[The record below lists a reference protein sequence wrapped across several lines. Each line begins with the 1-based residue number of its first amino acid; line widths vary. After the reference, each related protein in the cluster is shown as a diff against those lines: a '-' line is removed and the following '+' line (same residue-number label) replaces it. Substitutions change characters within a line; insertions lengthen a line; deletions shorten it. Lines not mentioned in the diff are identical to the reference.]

1 MSNLTWEQLD
11 ACERVDQ
18 IVDLLRAA
26 GIRGR
31 RGSPMWCPLARATN
45 TNTRVYAAVRVSGG
59 REIPLTQPQIL
70 FVRRLD
76 RGKYPDLIEGT

>member
-1 MSNLTWEQLD
+1 MSALTWEQLD

-26 GIRGR
+26 GIKGR

-45 TNTRVYAAVRVSGG
+45 TGVYAAVRVSGG